1 MSFLYY
7 FELNFNGSTNYYANV
22 MGLLENIIES
32 KNDNNKKQKTKL
44 I

>member
-32 KNDNNKKQKTKL
+32 KMTIIKSKKRN
-44 I
+44 